1 MFYYLHYAGRGQET
15 LTAVLGAG
23 DPFRLA
29 PYEIVERVLKA
40 GRAPVLDSRK
50 TDLWRANGQ
59 VYEVRL
65 AERNFLVAMSR
76 DSQHISVQ
84 ETRLDA
90 YDVPSMPAEATQHP
104 SDDRTHIEPDRPGP
118 AMKKRRPSGRSK
130 TPSKR
135 HPR

>member
-1 MFYYLHYAGRGQET
+1 MFYYSHFTGRGKEI

-23 DPFRLA
+23 DPFQLA

-40 GRAPVLDSRK
+40 GVTPVLDSRK

-76 DSQHISVQ
+76 EAQQISVQ
-84 ETRLDA
+84 EMRPDA
-90 YDVPSMPAEATQHP
+90 YDASSMRAEATQDP
-104 SDDRTHIEPDRPGP
+104 PDDRTRIDPGGPGP
-118 AMKKRRPSGRSK
+118 AIKKRRSSGRSK
-130 TPSKR
+130 TPPKK